1 MGQVPWKE
9 TVTDCKRFTGC
20 ILKINTCDG
29 IVKTG

>member
-9 TVTDCKRFTGC
+9 TVTDCKRFIGC